1 MLTAV
6 WVAVIIAAA
15 FWVIGVCAA
24 VYLLIKLARL
34 VSQAS
39 SAVADLRDRGELAID
54 RANAAVDRAG
64 EQIVKADAITAS
76 MDEVTANMAELT
88 DRVTSLAPL
97 ARVIASSAGT
107 PLARVSALVY
117 GVRRATQLRRN
128 DHSRAGRGARG
139 GRAGSAGRRAYARPA
154 ARVAAQALERS
165 LAARQRE
172 GAGR

>member
-34 VSQAS
+34 VSQTS
-39 SAVADLRDRGELAID
+39 SAVADLRERGELAID

-88 DRVTSLAPL
+88 GRVTSLAPL
-97 ARVIASSAGT
+97 ARVIASGAGT

-117 GVRRATQLRRN
+117 GVRRATQLRRD
-128 DHSRAGRGARG
+128 DHGRT
-139 GRAGSAGRRAYARPA
+139 GSAGRRAYAGPA
-154 ARVAAQALERS
+154 ARVAAQAMERG
-165 LAARQRE
+165 LASRQRE
-172 GAGR
+172 EAGR

>member
-1 MLTAV
+1 MLSAV

-34 VSQAS
+34 VSQTS
-39 SAVADLRDRGELAID
+39 SAVADLRERGELAID

-64 EQIVKADAITAS
+64 EQIVKTDAITAS

-97 ARVIASSAGT
+97 ARVIASGAGT

-117 GVRRATQLRRN
+117 GVRRATQLRRG
-128 DHSRAGRGARG
+128 DH
-139 GRAGSAGRRAYARPA
+139 GSAGRSASGGRTGRRAHAGPA
-154 ARVAAQALERS
+154 ARVAAKALERG
-165 LAARQRE
+165 LASRQRE
-172 GAGR
+172 EAGR

>member
-1 MLTAV
+1 MLSAV
-6 WVAVIIAAA
+6 WIAVIIAAA

-24 VYLLIKLARL
+24 VYLLIKLAAL

-39 SAVADLRDRGELAID
+39 SAVADLRARGELAID

-64 EQIVKADAITAS
+64 EQIVKTDAITAS

-97 ARVIASSAGT
+97 ARVIASGAGT

-117 GVRRATQLRRN
+117 GVRRAAQL
-128 DHSRAGRGARG
+128 HRGDQGSAG
-139 GRAGSAGRRAYARPA
+139 GRAGSAGRRAYAGPA
-154 ARVAAQALERS
+154 ARVAARALEHG
-165 LAARQRE
+165 LASRQRDE
-172 GAGR
+172 AGR

>member
-15 FWVIGVCAA
+15 FWVVGVCAA

-34 VSQAS
+34 ASQAS
-39 SAVADLRDRGELAID
+39 SAVADLRERGELAIG

-117 GVRRATQLRRN
+117 GVRRAAHLRRN
-128 DHSRAGRGARG
+128 DHSRAGHGARG
-139 GRAGSAGRRAYARPA
+139 DRAGRAGRRAYAGPA
-154 ARVAAQALERS
+154 ARVAAQALERG
-165 LAARQRE
+165 LASRQRE
-172 GAGR
+172 EAGR

>member
-24 VYLLIKLARL
+24 VYLLIKLAGL
-34 VSQAS
+34 VSQTS
-39 SAVADLRDRGELAID
+39 SAELAID

-64 EQIVKADAITAS
+64 EQIVKTDAITAS

-97 ARVIASSAGT
+97 ARVIASGAGT

-117 GVRRATQLRRN
+117 GLRRATQLRRD
-128 DHSRAGRGARG
+128 DHGSAGRSASA
-139 GRAGSAGRRAYARPA
+139 GRTGSAGRRAYTRPA
-154 ARVAAQALERS
+154 ARALERS
-165 LAARQRE
+165 LASPQRE
-172 GAGR
+172 EARR

>member
-34 VSQAS
+34 VSQTS
-39 SAVADLRDRGELAID
+39 SAVADLRERGELAID

-64 EQIVKADAITAS
+64 EQIVKTDAITAS

-117 GVRRATQLRRN
+117 GVRRAAQLRRN
-128 DHSRAGRGARG
+128 DHRRAGHGARG
-139 GRAGSAGRRAYARPA
+139 DRAGTAGRRAYARPA
-154 ARVAAQALERS
+154 ARVATQALERG
-165 LAARQRE
+165 LASRQRE
-172 GAGR
+172 EAGR

>member
-1 MLTAV
+1 MLSAV

-34 VSQAS
+34 VSQSS
-39 SAVADLRDRGELAID
+39 SAVADLRERGALAID

-64 EQIVKADAITAS
+64 EQIVKTDAITAS

-97 ARVIASSAGT
+97 ARVIASGAGT

-117 GVRRATQLRRN
+117 GVRRATQLRRD
-128 DHSRAGRGARG
+128 DHGSASG
-139 GRAGSAGRRAYARPA
+139 GRAGRRAYAGPA
-154 ARVAAQALERS
+154 ARVAAKALERG
-165 LAARQRE
+165 LASRQRE
-172 GAGR
+172 EAGR

>member
-34 VSQAS
+34 VSQTS
-39 SAVADLRDRGELAID
+39 GAVAGLRERGDQAID
-54 RANAAVDRAG
+54 RANAAIDQAG
-64 EQIVKADAITAS
+64 EQIARTDAITAS

-88 DRVTSLAPL
+88 GRVTALAPL
-97 ARVIASSAGT
+97 ARVIASGAGT

-117 GVRRATQLRRN
+117 GVRRAARLHRE
-128 DHSRAGRGARG
+128 DRAG
-139 GRAGSAGRRAYARPA
+139 AGRRASAGPGARA
-154 ARVAAQALERS
+154 VARALERGLPS
-165 LAARQRE
+165 RQRE
-172 GAGR
+172 EAGR